1 MAKSEKT
8 AMFLPVFLFIYKHH
22 FLHLGFIDPLTY
34 QMAGGK
40 GSQPS
45 SCQCYAML
53 SSMIIIFFIY
63 SGIFIFFLKGKTS
76 LVRGLQLP
84 LPTSILFEDRNYIS
98 ILTSYRDRNS
108 FKVAAKFVP
117 MLCNFTFQV
126 ETYFLHA
133 KMASMTTNIFFFLG
147 YPSILLK
154 GNNSLIQRL

>member
-53 SSMIIIFFIY
+53 SSMIIIFFYLLGYFYI
-63 SGIFIFFLKGKTS
+63 FLKIK
-76 LVRGLQLP
+76 LVSFEVYSCLSQQIHFLEIEIHSGLQL
-84 LPTSILFEDRNYIS
+84 SSCQCYAIL
-98 ILTSYRDRNS
+98 L
-108 FKVAAKFVP
+108 FKWKLIFY
-117 MLCNFTFQV
+117 MQKWHRWRL
-126 ETYFLHA
+126 
-133 KMASMTTNIFFFLG
+133 IFFFF
-147 YPSILLK
+147 SDILLFF
-154 GNNSLIQRL
+154 